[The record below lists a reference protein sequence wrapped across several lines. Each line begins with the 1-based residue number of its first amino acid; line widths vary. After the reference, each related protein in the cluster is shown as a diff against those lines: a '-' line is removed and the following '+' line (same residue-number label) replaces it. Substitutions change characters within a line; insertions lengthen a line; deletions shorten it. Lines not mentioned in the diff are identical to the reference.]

1 MTDSVQARYQS
12 WLHNPLLNDDER
24 FQLSQL
30 DAASIADCFGPPPA
44 FGTAGLRTPGGLGT
58 SRLNRHTAAWTA
70 RALGARLAARG
81 PDFAARGVCIGY
93 DARHGSAELAH
104 AAADALCGMGI
115 PVYLFSKPRPTP
127 ELSFAVRALDAAA
140 GICMTASHNPPQ
152 YIGLKVYWQGGAQI
166 DDALAGEI
174 AGEMTRSDVLAPT
187 PPPLCGITPLGHDMD
202 ERFIASAL
210 RCIQGRSDIAAC
222 PDLSIVYT
230 PFHGVG
236 GAVVPEALKRAGLTS
251 VHCVSEQL
259 EPDGDFPTTPDPNP
273 ENPDG
278 FGPALTL
285 AEKVRADLILANDPD
300 ADRIAVWARDD
311 SGAMR
316 PLTGNQVGVLLTD
329 FLLQKA
335 SPQDVILKTLVSTD
349 MARLAAE
356 RRGCR
361 CIDTFTGFKHL
372 AAEAERLR
380 QSGLRPVLAFEE
392 AIGYMLNPDIHDK
405 DGVSAALVIASM
417 ACGLRARGLTL
428 HDRLDELGRELGFH
442 AERTASVTLP
452 GAVGQD
458 AIRGSLDSLRRSP
471 PAVIS
476 GRAVLRT
483 DDFLCCISRAADGTQ
498 LPLSPCG
505 ADVLRFVLSDG
516 CTVVIRPSGTEPKI
530 KLYALARGQT
540 QQQAL
545 DSAQVC
551 AQDALHTL
559 RLEHYTGTR
568 SVKIL

>member
-1 MTDSVQARYQS
+1 MTDSVQAGYER
-12 WLHNPLLNDDER
+12 WLHSPLMDDDER
-24 FQLSQL
+24 RQLSRL
-30 DAASIADCFGPPPA
+30 DGAGLSASFGPQPA
-44 FGTAGLRTPGGLGT
+44 FGTAGLRTLAGPGP
-58 SRLNRHTAAWTA
+58 SRLNRHTAAWAA
-70 RALGARLAARG
+70 RALGARLWARG
-81 PDFAARGVCIGY
+81 PGTASRGVCIGY
-93 DARHGSAELAH
+93 DARHGSAQLAR
-104 AAADALCGMGI
+104 AAAGALRGMGI
-115 PVYLFSKPRPTP
+115 PVFLFSEPRPTP
-127 ELSFAVRALDAAA
+127 ELSFAVRLLGASA
-140 GICMTASHNPPQ
+140 GICLTASHNPPE
-152 YIGLKVYWQGGAQI
+152 YLGFKVYRSGGAQI
-166 DDALAGEI
+166 GDALAGEI
-174 AGEMTRSDVLAPT
+174 AGEMARSDVLAPT
-187 PPPLCGITPLGHDMD
+187 PSPSAALTPLGRETD
-202 ERFIASAL
+202 ERFIESAL
-210 RCIQGRSDIAAC
+210 RCINPRDIAAF
-222 PDLSIVYT
+222 PHLSVAYT

-236 GAVVPEALKRAGLTS
+236 GSVVPEALRRAGLTS
-251 VHCVSEQL
+251 VHCVPEQL
-259 EPDGDFPTTPDPNP
+259 APDGDFPTTPDPNP

-300 ADRIAVWARDD
+300 ADRIAVWARDAG
-311 SGAMR
+311 GAMR

-392 AIGYMLNPDIHDK
+392 AIGYMLNPDVHDK

-452 GAVGQD
+452 GAVGQN
-458 AIRGSLDSLRRSP
+458 AIRDSMDSLRRSP

-476 GRAVLRT
+476 GRTVLRT

-498 LPLSPCG
+498 LPLSLCG